1 MLSLSLFGS
10 PQIRLKGQ
18 TISGLTSAKSQA
30 LLFYLALVGRPQ
42 SRLHLAGLL
51 WPEKSDQEARLN
63 LRQTL
68 FLLRQSLPDVINAS
82 RDMIGLRDDLS
93 FETDVHDFEIEIQTG
108 IAGDMASLR
117 SAVDRYKGEFLTGF
131 YVEEAPEFGEWVL
144 IERERLRS
152 LMIQGLVKLSEH
164 HVERGETGHGILYTG
179 KLLAL
184 EPWREESHRQ
194 MMRLL
199 AWDGRIQAAL
209 AQYEQCRQL
218 LADELDL
225 EPSTETTTLLQQIQS
240 GTFERF
246 GASHPAAAPPSDS
259 VHIVEWGDAP
269 ALMPMH
275 GREAE
280 MAKFE
285 EEVLEKKSRLV
296 AILGM
301 GGQGKT
307 TLAATF
313 ARTHASAFE
322 VLLWRTLLNAPFLDD
337 ILQNWLER
345 LSPGTTSNIPQNLDE
360 KLDLLFSHLGQKR
373 CLFILDNAE
382 SIMDVGKQAGAFR
395 AGYEPYEQLL
405 RRFALSDHRSCL
417 ILTSREKPKQ
427 FSSLERQQN
436 PVFSLSLS
444 GLETIHGQAI
454 LQEENLNGSESE
466 METLV
471 RKYSGNPLA
480 LILIADT
487 IKDLYDGDINAFLQ
501 GETAIFANI
510 QEVLV
515 QQFNRLTK
523 LEVQIMLWLA
533 VEREAVDIPY
543 LANQIHLPH
552 TQADLLVSLRS
563 LERRSLVEKG
573 EVGFTLQNV
582 LMEFATD
589 YLIASMVMEL
599 IQGEFE
605 YFAQFPL
612 VKAQTKSYIRLA
624 QERLLLEPVAEQL
637 SSQAGVSHAVAL
649 LKERLSS
656 LSPSIR
662 QYSYAGGNI
671 LNLLLCLGVEEALD
685 FSGTA
690 VWQAF
695 LRGKVLPPI
704 NFNGAD
710 LTGAAFTD
718 HGGYI
723 LTLALSPDGT
733 QLVGSAISGELRM
746 WDAATRQPLLT
757 FDGHHDFAGALCFS
771 PDGRFLV
778 SGGGDG
784 VACLWD
790 AETGRRLHTFP
801 VQDNAILSVVY
812 APDGNWI
819 VGASSNRLTFWDPVS
834 GEVLFS
840 QNIEGGFVK
849 SLAVNREGKILAFSN
864 RNIVYLWDIPKTLT
878 TGEGQLL
885 HQFHDHQDLVRQL
898 AFSSDSRWLA
908 GSGNNVHVWEVATGQ
923 RLHSFVIPN
932 STVDGVAFHPQ
943 NNILAG
949 GSQDA
954 IYLWSVE
961 KGELLRAFAAHEE
974 MIVSL
979 VFSPDGQILISS
991 SEDHTVRLWNLDG
1004 QNLHTIQEYVNMIH
1018 GVDLSPDGR
1027 FLACGSDDREVR
1039 LWDFRS
1045 GELVSVLSGH
1055 QSRVHCVL
1063 FSPDGRYLATSSRDR
1078 LVRVWE
1084 ISSREELYQLPTGGV
1099 PYHALAW
1106 SHDGQWLATGDRAG
1120 VMTLWDAATGHRQR
1134 TFNHETRVCSIA
1146 FHPNGQHVAVACTD
1160 ANIYIWGTSNSDNCV
1175 QILSDH
1181 SNEIWAMAYTPGGRF
1196 LVSGSDDCTVRFWD
1210 VTTGECN
1217 HILESH
1223 KGWIQSLIF
1232 NLTGDL
1238 LVTGSQDR
1246 SIGLWDVTPLN
1257 RGESPRLVRT
1267 LTGHKARVTDV
1278 CITSDSHTV
1287 ISSSLDETMRLWDVD
1302 TGECLKEWAIPG
1314 PYAGMDITG
1323 ATGLTTAQR
1332 RALEALGAFERTQ
1345 EL

>member
-1 MLSLSLFGS
+1 
-10 PQIRLKGQ
+10 
-18 TISGLTSAKSQA
+18 
-30 LLFYLALVGRPQ
+30 
-42 SRLHLAGLL
+42 
-51 WPEKSDQEARLN
+51 
-63 LRQTL
+63 
-68 FLLRQSLPDVINAS
+68 
-82 RDMIGLRDDLS
+82 
-93 FETDVHDFEIEIQTG
+93 
-108 IAGDMASLR
+108 
-117 SAVDRYKGEFLTGF
+117 
-131 YVEEAPEFGEWVL
+131 
-144 IERERLRS
+144 
-152 LMIQGLVKLSEH
+152 
-164 HVERGETGHGILYTG
+164 
-179 KLLAL
+179 
-184 EPWREESHRQ
+184 

-199 AWDGRIQAAL
+199 AWDGQIQAAI
-209 AQYEQCRQL
+209 AQYGQCRQL

-225 EPSTETTTLLQQIQS
+225 EPSAETTTLFQQIQS

-246 GASHPAAAPPSDS
+246 GTSRPVAAPPSGPA
-259 VHIVEWGDAP
+259 HIVEWGDAP

-322 VLLWRTLLNAPFLDD
+322 VLLWRTLLNAPLLDD

-360 KLDLLFSHLGQKR
+360 KLDLLFSHLEQKR

-382 SIMDVGKQAGAFR
+382 SIMQAGRQAGAFR

-405 RRFALSDHRSCL
+405 RRFALGDHRSCL
-417 ILTSREKPKQ
+417 LLTSREKPKQ

-436 PVFSLSLS
+436 PVFSLALS
-444 GLETIHGQAI
+444 GLETIPGRAI

-471 RKYSGNPLA
+471 RQYSGNPLA

-533 VEREAVDIPY
+533 VEREPVDIPL
-543 LANQIHLPH
+543 LANQIRLPH

-563 LERRSLVEKG
+563 LERRSLVEKS
-573 EVGFTLQNV
+573 ELGFTLQNV
-582 LMEFATD
+582 LMEFTTD
-589 YLIASMVMEL
+589 YLIASMIMEL
-599 IQGEFE
+599 TQGKFEF
-605 YFAQFPL
+605 FAQIPL
-612 VKAQTKSYIRLA
+612 IKAQAKTYIRLA
-624 QERLLLEPVAEQL
+624 QERLLLGPVAKQL
-637 SSQAGVSHAVAL
+637 ASPAGVSRAVAL
-649 LKERLSS
+649 LKERLRS

-671 LNLLLCLGVEEALD
+671 LNLLLCLGVEEPLD

-695 LRGKVLPPI
+695 LRGKALPPM
-704 NFNGAD
+704 NFTDAD

-718 HGGYI
+718 YGGYI

-733 QLVGSAISGELRM
+733 RLVGSAISGELRM
-746 WDAATRQPLLT
+746 WDVATRRPLLT
-757 FDGHHDFAGALCFS
+757 FDGHQDFAGALCFS
-771 PDGRFLV
+771 PDGRFLA

-801 VQDNAILSVVY
+801 AQENAILSIVY
-812 APDGNWI
+812 APDSSWI
-819 VGASSNRLTFWDPVS
+819 AGISSERLTFWDPVS
-834 GEVLFS
+834 GETLFS
-840 QNIEGGFVK
+840 QSFEGGFVNA
-849 SLAVNREGKILAFSN
+849 LAVNQDGNILAFSN
-864 RNIVYLWDIPKTLT
+864 RNIVYLWDISETLA
-878 TGEGQLL
+878 TGEGHLL
-885 HQFHDHQDLVRQL
+885 HEFHDHQAVVRRL
-898 AFSSDSRWLA
+898 IFSSDNRWLA
-908 GSGNNVHVWEVATGQ
+908 GSGDGVHVWEVATGQ
-923 RLHSFVIPN
+923 HLRSFTIPN
-932 STVDGVAFHPQ
+932 SPIYGLAFHPQ
-943 NNILAG
+943 NKILAG
-949 GSQDA
+949 GSQTS
-954 IYLWSVE
+954 IYLWNLE
-961 KGELLRAFAAHEE
+961 TGELLRAFAAHDE

-979 VFSPDGQILISS
+979 VFSPDGNMLISS

-1055 QSRVHCVL
+1055 HSRVHCVL

-1078 LVRVWE
+1078 LVRVWDVH
-1084 ISSREELYQLPTGGV
+1084 SREEQYQLPTNEV

-1106 SHDGQWLATGDRAG
+1106 SRDGQILATGDRAG
-1120 VMTLWDAATGHRQR
+1120 KMTLWAAATGHRQR
-1134 TFNHETRVCSIA
+1134 TFDHETRVCSIA

-1160 ANIYIWGTSNSDNCV
+1160 TKIYIWETGGESRCIQS
-1175 QILSDH
+1175 LSGH
-1181 SNEIWAMAYTPGGRF
+1181 TNEIWAMAYTQDGRF

-1210 VTTGECN
+1210 IGTGRCE
-1217 HILESH
+1217 HVLDKH
-1223 KGWIQSLIF
+1223 KGWIQSLA
-1232 NLTGDL
+1232 LSSTGKL

-1246 SIGLWDVTPLN
+1246 TVCLWGLDPLN
-1257 RGESPRLVRT
+1257 SGNVPRLIRT
-1267 LTGHKARVTDV
+1267 LTGHRARVTDV
-1278 CITSDSHTV
+1278 CLSPDDSTIV
-1287 ISSSLDETMRLWDVD
+1287 SSSLDETMRLWDVD
-1302 TGECLKEWAIPG
+1302 TGECLKEWPIPG
-1314 PYAGMDITG
+1314 PYAGMEITG
-1323 ATGLTTAQR
+1323 AFGLSAAQR
-1332 RALEALGAFERTQ
+1332 RALKALGAFEKIQ
-1345 EL
+1345 E